1 MALAIVLGAMG
12 AHSLER
18 HLTPE
23 MLDSFETGVRYHV
36 YHALAL
42 LIISAV
48 ADRLHKNRLKIATV
62 FMLTGTLFFSGS
74 IYLFTAGNLIET
86 NFSKLLWWV
95 TPLGGVLLIAA
106 WVLLITASVQRAK
119 NLSA

>member
-23 MLDSFETGVRYHV
+23 MLDSFETGVRYHI

-42 LIISAV
+42 LVVSAV

-74 IYLFTAGNLIET
+74 IYLFTVGNLIET
-86 NFSKLLWWV
+86 NFAKLLWWV

-106 WVLLITASVQRAK
+106 WGLLITASAQRAK